1 MLPDFQ
7 CRTIYNSQDMDAT
20 SMSKR
25 RSDNRILVTEKNE
38 IMSFAATWKDLE
50 IISLSEV
57 SQTGNDKYQMISLIC
72 GI

>member
-1 MLPDFQ
+1 
-7 CRTIYNSQDMDAT
+7 
-20 SMSKR
+20 
-25 RSDNRILVTEKNE
+25 
-38 IMSFAATWKDLE
+38 MSFEATWKYPE